1 MAINLSNFLISKKD
15 RSKMADFQDLDHID
29 GLSISVTS
37 ANLYN
42 TNSFRNLRNGVSLG
56 MQGTTSGTVSILGD
70 GLSNLLI
77 ERTFPPATGSI
88 SISPVTFNLV
98 TSITFSTAETIA
110 TISSNPALS
119 ISITSAVKEPSIKD
133 ITPQLIVIDST
144 PFTIILPGA
153 LVFVNLGSSIFTGSG

>member
-1 MAINLSNFLISKKD
+1 MQ
-15 RSKMADFQDLDHID
+15 R
-29 GLSISVTS
+29 GL
-37 ANLYN
+37 NLYN

-77 ERTFPPATGSI
+77 ERTFPPAPGSI

-144 PFTIILPGA
+144 D
-153 LVFVNLGSSIFTGSG
+153 IFEETVIDTEVI

>member
-1 MAINLSNFLISKKD
+1 
-15 RSKMADFQDLDHID
+15 
-29 GLSISVTS
+29 
-37 ANLYN
+37 
-42 TNSFRNLRNGVSLG
+42 

-110 TISSNPALS
+110 SISSNPALS

-144 PFTIILPGA
+144 D
-153 LVFVNLGSSIFTGSG
+153 IFEETVIDTEVI

>member
-1 MAINLSNFLISKKD
+1 MQ
-15 RSKMADFQDLDHID
+15 R
-29 GLSISVTS
+29 GL
-37 ANLYN
+37 NLYN

-56 MQGTTSGTVSILGD
+56 MQGTTSGTVSIIGD
-70 GLSNLLI
+70 NTITLLI
-77 ERTFPPATGSI
+77 ERTFPSATGSI

-144 PFTIILPGA
+144 D
-153 LVFVNLGSSIFTGSG
+153 IFEETVIDTEVI

>member
-1 MAINLSNFLISKKD
+1 MQ
-15 RSKMADFQDLDHID
+15 R
-29 GLSISVTS
+29 GL
-37 ANLYN
+37 NLYN

-144 PFTIILPGA
+144 D
-153 LVFVNLGSSIFTGSG
+153 IFEETVIDTEVI

>member
-1 MAINLSNFLISKKD
+1 MQ
-15 RSKMADFQDLDHID
+15 R
-29 GLSISVTS
+29 GL
-37 ANLYN
+37 NLYN

-110 TISSNPALS
+110 TINSNPALS

-144 PFTIILPGA
+144 D
-153 LVFVNLGSSIFTGSG
+153 IFEETVIDTEVI

>member
-1 MAINLSNFLISKKD
+1 MQ
-15 RSKMADFQDLDHID
+15 R
-29 GLSISVTS
+29 GL
-37 ANLYN
+37 NLYN

-77 ERTFPPATGSI
+77 ERTFPPTTGSI

-110 TISSNPALS
+110 TINSNPALS

-144 PFTIILPGA
+144 D
-153 LVFVNLGSSIFTGSG
+153 IFEETVIDTEVI